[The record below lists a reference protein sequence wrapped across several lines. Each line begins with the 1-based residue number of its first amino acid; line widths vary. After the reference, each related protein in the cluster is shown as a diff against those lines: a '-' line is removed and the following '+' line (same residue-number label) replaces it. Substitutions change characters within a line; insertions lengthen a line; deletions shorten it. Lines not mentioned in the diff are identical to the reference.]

1 MKKTT
6 VTIATFAASILFS
19 VNSYAG
25 WSIEEL
31 SRKGFRFNNPPYELG
46 EVNGVDGKSSMECFK
61 GGESIYII
69 GYTKRN
75 P

>member
-25 WSIEEL
+25 HGSFI
-31 SRKGFRFNNPPYELG
+31 
-46 EVNGVDGKSSMECFK
+46 
-61 GGESIYII
+61 
-69 GYTKRN
+69 
-75 P
+75 